1 MGNSKIIEAFV
12 AEHREEFL
20 SVLEKVVNLESHTYG
35 PRDVKNQCGLYL
47 KSLFDGLGFST
58 SVVDVGEVGI
68 HITGKYGSGSKK
80 TLLVGHYD
88 TVFPTGTTRERPFSV
103 KDDKAYGPGIYDMKG
118 GLVSFYMA
126 IKTLQTLHMMPED
139 REIDFFFNCDEEAG
153 SGTSKEAIMQLAGQA
168 DACLVGEP
176 GHDSVGYVTAERF
189 GRSVVKIIAKGVAG
203 HAGNRPDYTANPL
216 LELAYILPYLESLC
230 NKERGVWYSPVSLH
244 GGDVGPTA
252 MTPSE
257 AYVNYDIRYLNE
269 ALGEEVEGVLAGLKP
284 KLQGVT
290 LEITGG
296 REKPPFAQSPVHAK
310 VYDRAKEIVEE
321 LGYTYHPT
329 RLGGGSDCNFTASV
343 GCPSLCGLGLNG
355 DFLHNPKEYVCIDT
369 IPARVALMAELIRTL

>member
-12 AEHREEFL
+12 AEHRAEFL

-58 SVVDVGEVGI
+58 SVVDVGEIGI
-68 HITGKYGSGSKK
+68 HITGRYGSGSQK

-103 KDDKAYGPGIYDMKG
+103 RDDKAYGPGIYDMKG

-126 IKTLQTLHMMPED
+126 LRALQELDMMPKD

-153 SGTSKEAIMQLAGQA
+153 SGTSKEAIMELARQA
-168 DACLVGEP
+168 GACLVGEP

-189 GRSVVKIIAKGVAG
+189 GRSVVKITAQGVAG

-216 LELAYILPYLESLC
+216 LELSYILPYLESLC
-230 NKERGVWYSPVSLH
+230 SKERGVWYSPVSLH

-269 ALGEEVEGVLAGLKP
+269 ELGQEVEGVLAGLKP
-284 KLQGVT
+284 RLQGVT

-310 VYDRAKEIVEE
+310 VYDRAREIVEE
-321 LGYTYHPT
+321 LGYPYNPT

-355 DFLHNPKEYVCIDT
+355 DFLHNPKEYIRVDT